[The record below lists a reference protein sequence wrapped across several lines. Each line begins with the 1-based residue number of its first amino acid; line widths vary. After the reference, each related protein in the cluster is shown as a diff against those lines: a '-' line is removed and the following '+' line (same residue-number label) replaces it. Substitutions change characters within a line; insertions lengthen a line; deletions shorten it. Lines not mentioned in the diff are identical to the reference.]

1 MQEIIEG
8 VEKLAYEE
16 LERANVKFGT
26 FHSTH
31 EGYAVIKEEIEE
43 AADELEDIATYL
55 SDMWR
60 GVKGDSVGVTR
71 NYALY
76 IKQTAVRLAAESIQ
90 VAAMAQKFI
99 DSSKQW
105 KVADINE

>member
-16 LERANVKFGT
+16 LERANVKFGM

-31 EGYAVIKEEIEE
+31 EGHSVIKEEIEE
-43 AADELEDIATYL
+43 TEEELKVVKQMLDSAWINI
-55 SDMWR
+55 R
-60 GVKGDSVGVTR
+60 GNTVPHRSILAIR
-71 NYALY
+71 NCS
-76 IKQTAVRLAAESIQ
+76 IKLAAEAIQ
-90 VAAMAQKFI
+90 VASMAQKFI

>member
-16 LERANVKFGT
+16 LERANSKFGM

-43 AADELEDIATYL
+43 VADELEDVVNYL
-55 SDMWR
+55 NDIWR
-60 GVKGDSVGVTR
+60 NVKEDNELDLVG
-71 NYALY
+71 
-76 IKQTAVRLAAESIQ
+76 IKIMKKHAINLAAESIQ
-90 VAAMAQKFI
+90 TAAMAQKFI
-99 DSSKQW
+99 DSNLGGK
-105 KVADINE
+105 